1 MSDPA
6 PGPAYDPAVGP
17 AYDVPAL
24 ADTAGMKQRPTTARG
39 VRTRAAL
46 VAAARVVFERDGF
59 LGSRL
64 TDIPREAG
72 LSTGTFYTYFQGKEE
87 VFTAVLEEAQHD
99 MLHPGMPH
107 VADDDDP
114 VAVIE
119 ASNRAYLLAYRRN
132 GRLMELMN
140 QVAWIDPAF
149 MELRQRRGAL
159 FAERNARGIAALQE
173 RGLADPSLDPLL
185 TSTALSGM
193 TSRMAQDCLSRQGVD
208 LEQVLET
215 VNRLWVNGL
224 GLQQPGRG

>member
-1 MSDPA
+1 M
-6 PGPAYDPAVGP
+6 
-17 AYDVPAL
+17 
-24 ADTAGMKQRPTTARG
+24 
-39 VRTRAAL
+39 
-46 VAAARVVFERDGF
+46 
-59 LGSRL
+59 
-64 TDIPREAG
+64 
-72 LSTGTFYTYFQGKEE
+72 
-87 VFTAVLEEAQHD
+87 
-99 MLHPGMPH
+99 
-107 VADDDDP
+107 
-114 VAVIE
+114 IE

-140 QVAWIDPAF
+140 QVAWIHPAF

-215 VNRLWVNGL
+215 VNRLWVTAGAAAA
-224 GLQQPGRG
+224 GPG